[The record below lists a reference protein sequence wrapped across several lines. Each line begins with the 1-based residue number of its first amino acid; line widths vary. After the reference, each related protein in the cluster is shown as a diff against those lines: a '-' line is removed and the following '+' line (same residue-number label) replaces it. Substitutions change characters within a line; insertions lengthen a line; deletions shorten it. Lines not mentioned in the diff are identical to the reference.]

1 MVKIHP
7 GSIIAI
13 LIIISGLIFTYL
25 RKANLSLSLVIIN
38 ILILFLTIA
47 TSPQTSVPTASP
59 IVDDLDFGPSDL
71 LDGKA
76 AYTLITSMYLHSGAM
91 HIIFNMLALVFLGV
105 RLEEKIGALRFGALY
120 FISGICAGLLFGI
133 VGLFLEDWT
142 SVIGAS
148 GGVFGILAAYARLY
162 PQDEFMIFP
171 IPKPLP
177 ISNWA
182 GLFLG
187 FAMIMYLVSLYSPG
201 QDVCCWGDEIAHI
214 AHIGGFIAGYF
225 LAPSIMKM
233 GGDDK
238 ATTTKKID
246 FSALEQLAKTD
257 YQRKMLAN
265 IKKED
270 EPDVRDAWLEHFLT
284 KVQCP
289 KCGKRMQIAGR
300 KVKCECGFEV
310 KY

>member
-1 MVKIHP
+1 MI
-7 GSIIAI
+7 I
-13 LIIISGLIFTYL
+13 LIIGGLIFAYW
-25 RKANLSLSLVIIN
+25 RKANLSLSLVIVN
-38 ILILFLTIA
+38 FFILILTIV
-47 TSPQTSVPTASP
+47 TSPETSVPTASP
-59 IVDDLDFGPSDL
+59 IVDDLHFGPSDL
-71 LDGKA
+71 LDGNA

-105 RLEEKIGALRFGALY
+105 RLEEKIGPLRFGVLY
-120 FISGICAGLLFGI
+120 FISGICAGLLFGV
-133 VGLFLEDWT
+133 VGLFLKDWT

-162 PQDEFMIFP
+162 PQDEFMVFP

-187 FAMIMYLVSLYSPG
+187 FAMIMYLLSLYSPG
-201 QDVCCWGDEIAHI
+201 QTICCWGGEIAHI
-214 AHIGGFIAGYF
+214 AHIGGFVAGYF
-225 LAPSIMKM
+225 LAPLIMKI

-238 ATTTKKID
+238 TTTPKKID
-246 FSALEQLAKTD
+246 FSTLEPLAKTGN
-257 YQRKMLAN
+257 QMRMLAN

-289 KCGKRMQIAGR
+289 ECGKKMQIAGR